1 MAVDDLLLR
10 DQRQD
15 LHRNARRALEPLSR
29 TPERLEQLGYHA
41 EMAGEFDGAL
51 TFILELCR
59 LAVRSSSLKTV
70 RALYARAKGLR
81 PRATP
86 QSLPVFFAVT
96 AASFDAL
103 QQSGDRAEYRAA
115 LDFVIGHAGQVGD
128 RVSEGLAH
136 AHLALICWMMAKH
149 DDGYE
154 HAETALTIAR
164 ELRSLEL
171 RALAQPCLAHI
182 EHARGNIARAI
193 ALHAE
198 IVEALEGELERSTL
212 GRMIIPSVRSRA
224 FLAWLLADV
233 GRFAEAQAQVERADA
248 VLKQGEQPFSRI
260 LLDAAS
266 GYLAM
271 RSRRPRDAIAPLERA
286 REACLALQSYV
297 MEPAASGWLASA
309 LVRAGDPLRA
319 LEIAQQS
326 IDTKRYEKAGR
337 YSWVYIHQALA
348 EAQFACGAKHPAIE
362 TVGQAL
368 SIAEQSREPVQI
380 AYARFARAQMLFALG
395 KRDAAM
401 EDAQQALSLAA
412 KHGLDP
418 LAADCREL
426 FSCME

>member
-1 MAVDDLLLR
+1 
-10 DQRQD
+10 
-15 LHRNARRALEPLSR
+15 
-29 TPERLEQLGYHA
+29 
-41 EMAGEFDGAL
+41 
-51 TFILELCR
+51 
-59 LAVRSSSLKTV
+59 
-70 RALYARAKGLR
+70 
-81 PRATP
+81 
-86 QSLPVFFAVT
+86 
-96 AASFDAL
+96 
-103 QQSGDRAEYRAA
+103 
-115 LDFVIGHAGQVGD
+115 
-128 RVSEGLAH
+128 
-136 AHLALICWMMAKH
+136 
-149 DDGYE
+149 
-154 HAETALTIAR
+154 
-164 ELRSLEL
+164 
-171 RALAQPCLAHI
+171 
-182 EHARGNIARAI
+182 
-193 ALHAE
+193 
-198 IVEALEGELERSTL
+198 
-212 GRMIIPSVRSRA
+212 MIIPSVRSRA

-426 FSCME
+426 FSRME